1 MRFICSSGALLKM
14 LSRHHTCPVAFSIA
28 AYENIH
34 VGTLTS
40 DGLTN
45 WLPIEA
51 LRASSVTTQLP
62 LIDTLRALSSI
73 EDQPI
78 TLDLHENTPN
88 RIYASRRVDTV
99 QGWENFH
106 IELDQA

>member
-14 LSRHHTCPVAFSIA
+14 LIRHRACPVIFSIVP
-28 AYENIH
+28 YENMH

-51 LRASSVTTQLP
+51 LHKSEVTTQIP
-62 LIDTLRALSSI
+62 LIETLRALKSF

-78 TLDLHENTPN
+78 TLDLHEHGQN

-99 QGWENFH
+99 DGYEHFH
-106 IELDQA
+106 IDL